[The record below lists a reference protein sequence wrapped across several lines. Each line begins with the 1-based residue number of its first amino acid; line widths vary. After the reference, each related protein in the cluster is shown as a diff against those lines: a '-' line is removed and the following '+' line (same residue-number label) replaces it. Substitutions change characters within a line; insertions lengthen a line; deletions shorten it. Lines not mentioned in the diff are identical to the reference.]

1 MTIAES
7 ERRSPGSPAPA
18 RERHE
23 HRARAVR
30 RMSGAIELARRGAI
44 TVIERVPGAVRATW
58 AGAHG
63 ATSALQTLPDSTLRW
78 IAATSVGL
86 GVGLRLAGAPR
97 LVSAA
102 GAAPALIVGAAI
114 ALRPIKPVVPA
125 HEGADAPPGG
135 IADMSG
141 EHTKGTISKA
151 TGTVEERLGQL
162 TGDKERQAH
171 GRARQ
176 VQGAGQEGL
185 GDIQDAVRKPRD
197 KKS

>member
-1 MTIAES
+1 
-7 ERRSPGSPAPA
+7 
-18 RERHE
+18 
-23 HRARAVR
+23 
-30 RMSGAIELARRGAI
+30 MSGAIELARRGAT

-86 GVGLRLAGAPR
+86 GAGLRLAGAPR

-151 TGTVEERLGQL
+151 EGTVEKRLGRL
-162 TGDKERQAH
+162 TGDKERPAH
-171 GRARQ
+171 GRAGQ
-176 VQGAGQEGL
+176 VRGSTPKGL
-185 GDIQDAVRKPRD
+185 GNVQDAIRRPKNW
-197 KKS
+197 S